1 MVKVNKPQ
9 TISIAV
15 AAKLVNFPGGEIKF
29 FLWLREKGYLLQ
41 DNTPAQKYINYKWF
55 VLVKTYRIIG
65 KIKTLI
71 PVTRVTLRGLAGI
84 ERAVK
89 KAFPGN
95 KPCI

>member
-29 FLWLREKGYLLQ
+29 FIWLRENGYLLQ
-41 DNTPAQKYINYKWF
+41 DNTPSQKYINLEWL
-55 VLVKTYRIIG
+55 VLVKTYRMIG

-71 PVTRVTLRGLAGI
+71 PVSRFYLRGLAGI
-84 ERAVK
+84 EKAVK